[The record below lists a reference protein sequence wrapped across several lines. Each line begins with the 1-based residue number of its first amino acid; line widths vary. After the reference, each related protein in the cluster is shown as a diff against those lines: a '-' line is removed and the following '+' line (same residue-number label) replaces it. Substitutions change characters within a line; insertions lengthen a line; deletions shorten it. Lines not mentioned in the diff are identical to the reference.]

1 MTTGRPDPDRLLDAL
16 KPEQGQPGHGRGQL
30 KIFFGAC
37 AGVGKTY
44 AMLAEARAR
53 QAEGTEVLV
62 GLVETHGRDE
72 TMQMLEGLPLLPRQV
87 IDHRGMTIEE
97 FDLEA
102 ALARK
107 PGLLLLDEL
116 AHSNAP
122 GSRHPK
128 RWQDVEELLARGIDI
143 YSTLNVQH
151 LESLNDMVTRLT
163 GVSVRETVPDAL
175 FDAADDIALIDLPSD
190 ALLKRLSQ
198 GKIYIAPG
206 AKTRAQENFFKK
218 SNLIALREIAL
229 RRTAERVDAQMD
241 RLTASEGRAEV
252 QIGEK
257 ILVCLGHDEFSA
269 QVLRHAKRLAA
280 RSRAPWIAA
289 YIETARHASLSDEA
303 RRRVEH
309 HLRLAERL
317 GGRTVTLKGNH
328 AAEEI
333 LSYAA
338 SHGVTRILV
347 GSRPKSRL
355 RQWMSGSLASDLLQ
369 RASGVEIT
377 VITGAAGSAV
387 RTSQWKRLLS
397 ARPGQYL
404 KSLGVVALIGASAW
418 PLRGKVDPDNL
429 ILFFQIAVLINASRY
444 GLLPSLVASILGI
457 AAYNFLF
464 VPPYYSFT
472 AYDTGYYFTF
482 AAMLAS
488 SVIIGSMG
496 SKLSLQ
502 ARFARAREQETA
514 LLYSLTRE
522 LSAAR
527 GLDAMAE
534 IARRQM
540 GEAFAAE
547 IVLIVPEG
555 LGLRFFPE
563 DSPARELK
571 EESVVRWAMENGQAA
586 GLGTDTMPSARGLY
600 LPLIAEK
607 EQFGVLGVIPP
618 LKQGKTGGFA
628 SEQEGRLEAF
638 ASLIASAFQRA
649 RRAHQAESAKVE
661 AEGQKLRN
669 TLLSSVS
676 HDLRTPL
683 ASITG
688 AASTLLMEQGMLSPQ
703 AEELVGSIHSQAGR
717 LSRLVS
723 NLLDVTSLESGTLK
737 LNRQPHYLDEIVG
750 AALAVIE
757 VAKGKRTVKVN
768 LDEGLP
774 LLDIDGVLIEQVLIN
789 LLENALRYTIECGQL
804 FLHAKRE
811 GSAIVVRVGDDG
823 TGIAVGQEDRIFEK
837 FHTADR
843 SRSGSTGLG
852 LAVCRGIVEAHGGRI
867 WAGHRARGGA
877 EFSFTLPVW
886 SRAQPEA
893 EK

>member
-1 MTTGRPDPDRLLDAL
+1 MNRERPDPDRLLDAL
-16 KPEQGQPGHGRGQL
+16 RPDHGQSKQKRGQL

-53 QAEGTEVLV
+53 QTEGTDVLV

-72 TMQMLEGLPLLPRQV
+72 TIQMLDGLPILPRLV
-87 IDHRGMTIEE
+87 MEHRGIALEE

-116 AHSNAP
+116 AHTNAP
-122 GSRHPK
+122 GCRHPK

-206 AKTRAQENFFKK
+206 AKTRASENFFKK

-241 RLTASEGRAEV
+241 HLNASEGRAEV

-280 RSRAPWIAA
+280 RTRAPWIAV

-303 RRRVEH
+303 RRMVEH

-317 GGRTVTLKGNH
+317 GGRTITLKGNH

-347 GSRPKSRL
+347 GSRPKSRW
-355 RQWMSGSLASDLLQ
+355 RQWVSGSLATDLLQ

-377 VITGAAGSAV
+377 VISGAGGPIA
-387 RTSQWKRLLS
+387 RTDNWKRLLL
-397 ARPGQYL
+397 ARPAQYL
-404 KSLGVVALIGASAW
+404 KSLGVVAIVGALAW

-444 GLLPSLVASILGI
+444 GLLPSLVASVLGI

-488 SVIIGSMG
+488 SIIIGSMG

-522 LSAAR
+522 LSAVR
-527 GLDAMAE
+527 GLEAMAAV
-534 IARRQM
+534 ARRQM
-540 GEAFAAE
+540 SEAFAAE

-571 EESVVRWAMENGQAA
+571 EESVVRWAMENGQVA
-586 GLGTDTMPSARGLY
+586 GFGTDTMPSARGLY
-600 LPLIAEK
+600 LPLIAEQ
-607 EQFGVLGVIPP
+607 EQFGILGVIP
-618 LKQGKTGGFA
+618 QSAFA

-649 RRAHQAESAKVE
+649 RRADQAESAKVE

-688 AASTLLMEQGMLSPQ
+688 AASTLLMEQGMLAPE
-703 AEELVGSIHSQAGR
+703 AADLVGSIHSQAGR

-723 NLLDVTSLESGTLK
+723 NLLDVTSLKSGTLK
-737 LNRQPHYLDEIVG
+737 LNRQPNYLDEIVG
-750 AALAVIE
+750 AALGVIE
-757 VAKGKRTVKVN
+757 VAKGMRKVN
-768 LDEGLP
+768 VRLDEGLP
-774 LLDIDGVLIEQVLIN
+774 LLDIDGVLIEQVFIN
-789 LLENALRYTIECGQL
+789 LLENALRYTTESGHL
-804 FLHAKRE
+804 FLTATRE
-811 GSAIVVRVGDDG
+811 GSSVLVRVGDDG
-823 TGIAVGQEDRIFEK
+823 TGIEVGQEDRIFEK

-843 SRSGSTGLG
+843 ARSGSAGLG

-867 WAGHRARGGA
+867 WAGHRPKGGA
-877 EFSFTLPVW
+877 EFSFTLPIW
-886 SRAQPEA
+886 KA
-893 EK
+893 EI

>member
-1 MTTGRPDPDRLLDAL
+1 MNNDRPDPGRLLDVL
-16 KPEQGQPGHGRGQL
+16 QPKQQRGQL

-53 QAEGTEVLV
+53 QTEGTDVLV
-62 GLVETHGRDE
+62 GIVETHGRDE
-72 TMQMLEGLPLLPRQV
+72 TMQMLDGLPILPRQV
-87 IDHRGMTIEE
+87 IEHRGITLEE

-122 GSRHPK
+122 GCRHPK
-128 RWQDVEELLARGIDI
+128 RWQDVKELLARGIDI

-206 AKTRAQENFFKK
+206 AKTRALENFFKK

-241 RLTASEGRAEV
+241 HLNASEGRAEV

-280 RSRAPWIAA
+280 RTRAPWIAA

-303 RRRVEH
+303 RRMVEH

-317 GGRTVTLKGNH
+317 GGRTITLKGNH

-347 GSRPKSRL
+347 GSRPKSRW
-355 RQWMSGSLASDLLQ
+355 RQWVSGSLAADLLQ

-377 VITGAAGSAV
+377 VISGAAGAPP
-387 RTSQWKRLLS
+387 RNDNWKRLLL
-397 ARPGQYL
+397 ARPAQYL
-404 KSLGVVALIGASAW
+404 KSFGVVAIVGALAW

-444 GLLPSLVASILGI
+444 GLLPSLVASVLGI

-464 VPPYYSFT
+464 VPPYFSFT

-496 SKLSLQ
+496 SKLALQ

-527 GLDAMAE
+527 GLEAMAE
-534 IARRQM
+534 IARRQV

-555 LGLRFFPE
+555 SGLRFFPE
-563 DSPARELK
+563 NSPARELK

-600 LPLIAEK
+600 LPLIAEQ
-607 EQFGVLGVIPP
+607 EQFGILGAIP
-618 LKQGKTGGFA
+618 QTAFA

-649 RRAHQAESAKVE
+649 RRADQAESAKVE

-688 AASTLLMEQGMLSPQ
+688 AASTLLMEQGMLAPE
-703 AEELVGSIHSQAGR
+703 AAELVGSIHSQAGR

-737 LNRQPHYLDEIVG
+737 LNRQPNYLDEIVG
-750 AALAVIE
+750 AALGVIE
-757 VAKGKRTVKVN
+757 VAKGMRKVN
-768 LDEGLP
+768 VRLDEGLP
-774 LLDIDGVLIEQVLIN
+774 LLDIDGVLIEQVFIN
-789 LLENALRYTIECGQL
+789 LLENALRYTTESGHL
-804 FLHAKRE
+804 FLTATRE
-811 GSAIVVRVGDDG
+811 GASVLVRVGDDG
-823 TGIAVGQEDRIFEK
+823 TGIEVGQEDRIFEK

-843 SRSGSTGLG
+843 ARSGSAGLG

-867 WAGHRARGGA
+867 WASHRPKGGA
-877 EFSFTLPVW
+877 EFSFTLPMW
-886 SRAQPEA
+886 KTEI
-893 EK
+893 